1 MNSDGSTPATAR
13 LPAAYWRQWSATVI
27 SNLGDGINF
36 VAMPLL
42 ALSITDDERLLALTT
57 LVTFVPWL
65 LLALPFGLAVDRHEH
80 RSLMIGANLVRV
92 ALFALVAAG
101 AAGDWVSIA
110 ALLAILLGVGCC
122 EVLFDSTAQALLPT
136 IVEPAQLAKANG
148 LLYTAE
154 IVAGSIAG
162 LSIGALLFDVSIG
175 LPFAT
180 NAASFA
186 IAAALIVTIRV
197 TRTPSTEATAS
208 IAADLRLGA
217 GLRWLRQHRL
227 LRTLAAMFAATN
239 LGLMF
244 GQGVF
249 VKYAI
254 DELGLSE
261 AEFGI
266 LLAITAMGAATGG
279 LIGHRVMEA
288 LGLRAAVV
296 VPYLVFGVGNF
307 VIGVADTVWLVAAV
321 GFVLGAAVTVWNV
334 VTVTV
339 RQQLIPAEMFGR
351 VNSVYRWLGAAAS
364 VIGIGAG
371 GLVAHEWSVRTP
383 FVAGGLIALL
393 AAAAFARPVLAGLRN
408 V

>member
-1 MNSDGSTPATAR
+1 MSATDTPSAVR

-42 ALSITDDERLLALTT
+42 ALSLTDDERLLALTT

-65 LLALPFGLAVDRHEH
+65 LLALPFGIAVDRNDH
-80 RSLMIGANLVRV
+80 RLLMISANLVRV
-92 ALFALVAAG
+92 VLFAIVAAG
-101 AAGDWVSIA
+101 AAGGWISIGV
-110 ALLAILLGVGCC
+110 LLVVLLIVGCC
-122 EVLFDSTAQALLPT
+122 EVLFDSTAQAFLPT
-136 IVEPAQLAKANG
+136 IVGSEALARANG

-162 LSIGALLFDVSIG
+162 LSIGAVLFDVDVG
-175 LPFAT
+175 LPFGI

-186 IAAALIVTIRV
+186 IAAALIVTIKVASGR
-197 TRTPSTEATAS
+197 RTPPALSD
-208 IAADLRLGA
+208 DLRLGA
-217 GLRWLRQHRL
+217 GLRWLRQHAM
-227 LRTLAAMFAATN
+227 LRTLAAMFTLTN

-254 DELGLSE
+254 DELRLEE
-261 AEFGI
+261 AEFGV

-279 LIGHRVMEA
+279 LIGYRVLEA
-288 LGLRAAVV
+288 IGVRAAVV

-307 VIGVADTVWLVAAV
+307 VIGVADQVWLVAAV
-321 GFVLGAAVTVWNV
+321 GFVLGAAITIWNV

-339 RQQLIPAEMFGR
+339 RQQLIPGEMFGR

-364 VIGIGAG
+364 VVGIGLG
-371 GLVAHEWSVRTP
+371 GLVAHEWGVRTP
-383 FVAGGLIALL
+383 FVAGGAIALL
-393 AAAAFARPVLAGLRN
+393 AAAVFAKPVLRELSAQ
-408 V
+408 